1 MLNALPT
8 GDREMRLPAAS
19 VFGIGSAALIL
30 LPTVLLLAAGAG
42 AAEPGLSDLGQ
53 GINAYNSRDF
63 TAAVS
68 HLRVARSVTPLSDY
82 VAYHLGYSQTLTG
95 DLDGA
100 LSVLTAYRANPV
112 NSSPL

>member
-42 AAEPGLSDLGQ
+42 AAEPGLSD
-53 GINAYNSRDF
+53 
-63 TAAVS
+63 
-68 HLRVARSVTPLSDY
+68 
-82 VAYHLGYSQTLTG
+82 
-95 DLDGA
+95 
-100 LSVLTAYRANPV
+100 
-112 NSSPL
+112 